1 MAGRKLSAYRRDD
14 DDRRER
20 AMSFFAPENTL
31 DPRRGGDPALLAEIL
46 AQAPDRD
53 LLVRFIALDASTAGK
68 DPAFLE
74 WFTAAIQ

>member
-14 DDRRER
+14 DDRPER
-20 AMSFFAPENTL
+20 AMSFFA
-31 DPRRGGDPALLAEIL
+31 
-46 AQAPDRD
+46 
-53 LLVRFIALDASTAGK
+53 LVRFIALDASTAGK